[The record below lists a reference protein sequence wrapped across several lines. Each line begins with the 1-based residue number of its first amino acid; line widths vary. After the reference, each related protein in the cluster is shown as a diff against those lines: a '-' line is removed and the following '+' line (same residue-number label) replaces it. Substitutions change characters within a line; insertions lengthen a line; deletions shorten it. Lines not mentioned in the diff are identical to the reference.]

1 MIGEASGRLWVYD
14 GRQAAYYPAF
24 CYDYMKNTAG
34 NPAEKGEGRARKK
47 GIFQR
52 KEKEMK
58 YKKIVSKILACAMV
72 VTTVFTGNVTTA
84 DAAGKLEPVAKYD
97 FETED
102 NYKDIQLITEELEN
116 FEGEPVLKDGR
127 GGGQAISTEDT
138 GYGLKLPQLSL
149 GTDYTVSVRVW
160 SDWGTLNAKGD
171 GTYNNN
177 FVAMSLG
184 TAENRISLKVPK
196 KTNGRQLYLFSGDS
210 RLPGETMGTTDPKG
224 AYWAKTWRMLT
235 ITQYGDT
242 VTAYLEGEK
251 KAQTTVEGSLLAE
264 NGSIM
269 FGVEQSG
276 SGFAYLKYD
285 DISVYDVALND
296 TEVMELFNTGD
307 VTDNRSPDKI
317 LAANGITVSPT
328 DGVLL
333 KERTMK
339 VEAVL
344 PAGVPAD
351 TEGLAISYASNNTS
365 VATVD
370 ASTGVVT
377 GVAKGEAKITAKAE
391 LGTGS
396 DKVTKTAEMT
406 VKVMATPEEI
416 LQGTDSINVSKNIT
430 CAVGGTGQVEV
441 NLPTGLTK
449 EDVTI
454 SYAVSPD
461 DGVAT
466 VDANGKV
473 TAAQAGKAQVVTS
486 VKAGQTIKTGIT
498 EVWVKSAAD
507 FLNEKGITVTP
518 SLKITETGTAQIEV
532 TLPEEIKKSD
542 VTISYALKAGAA
554 TGIATVNNTG
564 LVTGVAAGRTV
575 VTTTVTC
582 GAVTKTADTNVR
594 ILSTEADAAVAVEYD
609 LSAADDGKLTDISN
623 HNNDAVIQGTNYSFA
638 TEGGEDVMT
647 LGANTYLELPKSIV
661 ATLASTEKFTI
672 ETKFAKSA
680 SCGKNAWLFCF
691 GANTNKNYLFVSP
704 NFGDTSS
711 SEANVI
717 RSGIMNSTEEKLF
730 NTSKQPGNDVFHT
743 LHMVFDEGTVTL
755 YMDGVQIKGDSGAY
769 SIDSGYSMQTD
780 IIDANTTDTV
790 LGYIGKSLYT
800 ADGLFQGKLSSFKI
814 YNSALTAEQIQGND
828 VKQAFQETVN
838 GMELTADNLG
848 SKNPSVD
855 EIKYDLASLPGT
867 FQENPVTWSS
877 NPEGMIAADGK
888 VYNDEDAD
896 KDVKLTATVTSGSMT
911 ATKEF
916 AVKVLKADRTA
927 LNATIATAQGKIAEV
942 ENYTA
947 DSIEKLKA
955 ALKEAQSPD
964 IKGQTRIDSADTKL
978 KKEIGK
984 LVAAKG
990 DRNPFEKITDNCWDK
1005 EITLEP
1011 TKTATV
1017 FRLPSN
1023 LKLNEDVIISYES
1036 SHPNIASV
1044 NENGLVTAG
1053 KRVGYA
1059 RITTK
1064 VKAVYDG
1071 FEMEYQTLVKVN
1083 LDVTKTAISTDKTKL
1098 AKGKTAKITVTPTA
1112 IMKELGSTV
1121 TYTATGAVSVNAS
1134 TGVVTAKKSGSGKV
1148 TVKVACAGKQYVKRF
1163 TYKVGEISGKSSVKR
1178 KKSITLKVKGL
1189 SGKVKWS
1196 LDKKGKK
1203 LAKITSKG
1211 KLTAKKKKGTVTVT
1225 AKADGVTITKKIK
1238 IK

>member
-1 MIGEASGRLWVYD
+1 MIGKASGHLWVY
-14 GRQAAYYPAF
+14 GEGEAAYYPAF

-34 NPAEKGEGRARKK
+34 YPAEKGEGRVKKK
-47 GIFQR
+47 GIFKR

-72 VTTVFTGNVTTA
+72 VTTVFTGNTTTA
-84 DAAGKLEPVAKYD
+84 DAAAGVLEPVAKYD

-102 NYKDIQLITEELEN
+102 NYKDIKLVNKDLTEFEGVLPIQNEGRNETSAKSFSTRGDDKPGLVLPQKDLAEYTISLWLYRQWSSLDSREFDFALMSIGTREQYVTVKNVDKASNGKNLDLFCNDQRAQRYSGITNWANWHMVTLTQSGDKVTVYVEGQKACEATLEN
-116 FEGEPVLKDGR
+116 
-127 GGGQAISTEDT
+127 A
-138 GYGLKLPQLSL
+138 
-149 GTDYTVSVRVW
+149 
-160 SDWGTLNAKGD
+160 
-171 GTYNNN
+171 
-177 FVAMSLG
+177 
-184 TAENRISLKVPK
+184 
-196 KTNGRQLYLFSGDS
+196 
-210 RLPGETMGTTDPKG
+210 
-224 AYWAKTWRMLT
+224 
-235 ITQYGDT
+235 
-242 VTAYLEGEK
+242 
-251 KAQTTVEGSLLAE
+251 GSLLSGEGGILIGAQWDGG
-264 NGSIM
+264 GSTTGA
-269 FGVEQSG
+269 F
-276 SGFAYLKYD
+276 D
-285 DISVYDVALND
+285 DISVYDVALSD
-296 TEVMELFNTGD
+296 EEVTELYTTGS
-307 VTDNRSPDKI
+307 VTDNRTPDKI
-317 LAANGITVSPT
+317 LEANGITVSPT
-328 DGVLL
+328 DGTLL
-333 KERTMK
+333 SGKTMK

-344 PAGVPAD
+344 PSGVAGAD
-351 TEGLAISYASNNTS
+351 GLSVSYASSNTG

-370 ASTGVVT
+370 PSTGIVT
-377 GVAKGEAKITAKAE
+377 GVAAGEAEITATATI
-391 LGTGS
+391 GT
-396 DKVTKTAEMT
+396 VTKTAKMEVT
-406 VKVMATPEEI
+406 VMATPEDI
-416 LQGTDSINVSKNIT
+416 LKETESINVSKNIT

-441 NLPTGLTK
+441 NLPTGLT
-449 EDVTI
+449 EDDVTV
-454 SYAVSPD
+454 SYTVSPD
-461 DGVAT
+461 DAVAS
-466 VDANGKV
+466 VDSSGKV
-473 TAAQAGKAQVVTS
+473 TAKAAGKAQVVTS
-486 VKAGQTIKTGIT
+486 VTAGQTTKTGIT

-507 FLNEKGITVTP
+507 FLDEKGITVTP
-518 SLKITETGTAQIEV
+518 SLKITGTGTAQIEV
-532 TLPEEIKKSD
+532 TLPEEIKESD
-542 VTISYALKAGAA
+542 VTISYALKDGAA
-554 TGIATVNNTG
+554 TGIATVDNTG
-564 LVTGVAAGRTV
+564 LVTGVSIGKTV

-582 GAVTKTADTNVR
+582 GAGDAMVTKTADTNVR
-594 ILSTEADAAVAVEYD
+594 VLGTEEDAAVAVEYD

-623 HNNDAVIQGTNYSFA
+623 HNNEAVIKGTNYSFA

-661 ATLASTEKFTI
+661 SSLTNVEKFTI
-672 ETKFAKSA
+672 ETRFAKST
-680 SCGKNAWLFCF
+680 SCGKNAWLFCL
-691 GANTNKNYLFVSP
+691 GANTNTNYLFISP
-704 NFGDTSS
+704 NFGDT
-711 SEANVI
+711 NII
-717 RSGIMNSTEEKLF
+717 RSGIKNADTEKLF
-730 NTSKQPGNDVFHT
+730 TTSKQPGNDIFHT

-755 YMDGVQIKGDSGAY
+755 YMDGVQIKGDSGEY

-814 YNSALTAEQIQGND
+814 YNSALTAEQIQGDD

-848 SKNPSVD
+848 KDNPSVN
-855 EIKYDLASLPGT
+855 EIKYDLASLPNT

-877 NPEGMIAADGK
+877 NPEGMIMADGK

-927 LNATIATAQGKIAEV
+927 LNAAITEAQGKIAET

-947 DSIEKLKA
+947 ESIENLKA
-955 ALKEAQSPD
+955 AIQEAQSSD
-964 IKGQTRIDSADTKL
+964 IKGQTRIDSAATKL
-978 KKEIGK
+978 TREIGK

-990 DRNPFEKITDNCWDK
+990 DRNPFEKITDSCWDK
-1005 EITLEP
+1005 NITLEP

-1017 FRLPSN
+1017 FHLPN
-1023 LKLNEDVIISYES
+1023 TLTLNEDVIITYES

-1112 IMKELGSTV
+1112 SMKALGSTV
-1121 TYTATGAVSVNAS
+1121 SYTATGAVSVNAQ
-1134 TGVVTAKKSGSGKV
+1134 TGVVTAKSSGSGKV
-1148 TVKVACAGKQYVKRF
+1148 TVKVSCAGKQVIKRF
-1163 TYKVGEISGKSSVKR
+1163 TYSVGEISGKSSVKR
-1178 KKSITLKVKGL
+1178 KKSITLKVKGI

-1203 LAKITSKG
+1203 LAKISSSG

-1225 AKADGVTITKKIK
+1225 AKVNGVTITKKIK

>member
-1 MIGEASGRLWVYD
+1 MIGKASGHLWVY
-14 GRQAAYYPAF
+14 GEGEAAYYPAF

-34 NPAEKGEGRARKK
+34 YPAEKGEGRVKKK
-47 GIFQR
+47 GIFKR

-72 VTTVFTGNVTTA
+72 VTTVFTGNTTTA
-84 DAAGKLEPVAKYD
+84 DAAAGVLEPVAKYD

-102 NYKDIQLITEELEN
+102 NYKDIQAVNSDLTAFTGDI
-116 FEGEPVLKDGR
+116 VLQDSGHNDSSK
-127 GGGQAISTEDT
+127 AFSTRT
-138 GYGLKLPQLSL
+138 ASKPGLVLPQKNL
-149 GTDYTVSVRVW
+149 TEYTVSLWMWRE
-160 SDWGTLNAKGD
+160 WGSLDSRNYD
-171 GTYNNN
+171 Y
-177 FVAMSLG
+177 VLMSLG
-184 TAENRISLKVPK
+184 TEDKYVVLKNTDKSSTAKNLDLFYGNGEEVV
-196 KTNGRQLYLFSGDS
+196 KTNVF
-210 RLPGETMGTTDPKG
+210 PNE
-224 AYWAKTWRMLT
+224 AYWNGAWRMVTLT
-235 ITQYGDT
+235 QSGDT
-242 VTAYLEGEK
+242 VKVYVGGEK
-251 KAQTTVEGSLLAE
+251 KLETTV
-264 NGSIM
+264 NGSMLTGDGNIM
-269 FGVEQSG
+269 IGAQQIKGG
-276 SGFAYLKYD
+276 SSECAFD
-285 DISVYDVALND
+285 DISVYDVALSD
-296 TEVMELFNTGD
+296 EEVTELYTTGS
-307 VTDNRSPDKI
+307 VTDNRTPDKI
-317 LAANGITVSPT
+317 LEANGITVSPT
-328 DGVLL
+328 DGTLL
-333 KERTMK
+333 SGKTMK

-344 PAGVPAD
+344 PSGVAGAD
-351 TEGLAISYASNNTS
+351 GLSVSYASSNTG

-370 ASTGVVT
+370 PSTGIVT
-377 GVAKGEAKITAKAE
+377 GVAAGEAEITATATI
-391 LGTGS
+391 GT
-396 DKVTKTAEMT
+396 VTKTAKMEVT
-406 VKVMATPEEI
+406 VMATPEDI
-416 LQGTDSINVSKNIT
+416 LKETESINVSKNIT

-441 NLPTGLTK
+441 ELPTGLT
-449 EDVTI
+449 ENDVTI

-461 DGVAT
+461 DAVAS
-466 VDANGKV
+466 VDSSGKV
-473 TAAQAGKAQVVTS
+473 TAKAAGKAQVVTS
-486 VKAGQTIKTGIT
+486 VTAGQTTKTGIT

-507 FLNEKGITVTP
+507 FLDEKGITVTP
-518 SLKITETGTAQIEV
+518 SLKITGTGTAQIEV
-532 TLPEEIKKSD
+532 TLPEEIKESD
-542 VTISYALKAGAA
+542 VTISYALKDGAA
-554 TGIATVNNTG
+554 TGIATVDNTG
-564 LVTGVAAGRTV
+564 LVTGVSIGKTV

-582 GAVTKTADTNVR
+582 GAGDAMVTKTADTNVR
-594 ILSTEADAAVAVEYD
+594 VLGTEEDAAVAVEYD

-623 HNNDAVIQGTNYSFA
+623 HNNEAVIKGTNYSFA

-661 ATLASTEKFTI
+661 SSLTNVEKFTI
-672 ETKFAKSA
+672 ETRFAKST
-680 SCGKNAWLFCF
+680 SCGKNAWLFCL
-691 GANTNKNYLFVSP
+691 GANTNTNYLFISP
-704 NFGDTSS
+704 NFGDT
-711 SEANVI
+711 NII
-717 RSGIMNSTEEKLF
+717 RSGIKNADTEKLF
-730 NTSKQPGNDVFHT
+730 TTSKQPGNDIFHT

-755 YMDGVQIKGDSGAY
+755 YMDGVQIKGDSGEY

-814 YNSALTAEQIQGND
+814 YNSALTAEQIQGDD
-828 VKQAFQETVN
+828 VRQAFQETVN
-838 GMELTADNLG
+838 GMDLTADNLG
-848 SKNPSVD
+848 KDNPSVN
-855 EIKYDLASLPGT
+855 EIKYDLASLPNT

-877 NPEGMIAADGK
+877 NPEGMIMADGK

-927 LNATIATAQGKIAEV
+927 LNAVITEAQGKIAET

-947 DSIEKLKA
+947 ESIENLKA
-955 ALKEAQSPD
+955 AIQEAQSPD
-964 IKGQTRIDSADTKL
+964 IKGQTRIDSAATKL
-978 KKEIGK
+978 TREIGK

-990 DRNPFEKITDNCWDK
+990 DRNPYEKITDSCWDK
-1005 EITLEP
+1005 NITLEP

-1017 FRLPSN
+1017 FRLPN
-1023 LKLNEDVIISYES
+1023 TLTLNEDVIITYES

-1098 AKGKTAKITVTPTA
+1098 VKGKTAKITVTPTA
-1112 IMKELGSTV
+1112 SMKALGSTV
-1121 TYTATGAVSVNAS
+1121 SYTATGAVSVNAQ
-1134 TGVVTAKKSGSGKV
+1134 TGVVTAKSSGSGKV
-1148 TVKVACAGKQYVKRF
+1148 TVKVSCAGKQVIKRF
-1163 TYKVGEISGKSSVKR
+1163 TYSVGEISGKSSVKR
-1178 KKSITLKVKGL
+1178 KKSITLKVKGI

-1203 LAKITSKG
+1203 LAKISSSG

-1225 AKADGVTITKKIK
+1225 AKVNGVTITKKIK